1 MKKNGQYVGVDEKY
15 IPEEEKY
22 VDNSIN
28 DEVKDSVNDG
38 IRSVKNY
45 VTDKDNQENLKKAG
59 KKGLKVL
66 KGLGIGY
73 LAFIAVGVIFIIV
86 VFIMVFS
93 NIFKAN
99 KQANQISDGVNSV
112 FDKVMEEADKQ
123 QIEMFNSTFELYVGT
138 KSGFRVSSLLDEVST
153 NNKKEPD
160 HIITVVHNNITTTI
174 PDEIVSI
181 KQSLESTKDYEVSFD
196 YDSAGFINKVTIR

>member
-28 DEVKDSVNDG
+28 EEVKDSVNDG
-38 IRSVKNY
+38 IRSIKNY
-45 VTDKDNQENLKKAG
+45 VTDKDNQEKFTKTG

-73 LAFIAVGVIFIIV
+73 LSFIAIVFIFIIV
-86 VFIMVFS
+86 IFVMVFS
-93 NIFKAN
+93 RIFTADNHSDK
-99 KQANQISDGVNSV
+99 ISEGVNDV

-123 QIEMFNSTFELYVGT
+123 KVDLFNSSFELYVGT
-138 KSGFRVSSLLDEVST
+138 KSGFRVGSLLDKVST
-153 NNKKEPD
+153 NNKKEAN
-160 HIITVVHNNITTTI
+160 HVITVVHNDITTTVS
-174 PDEIVSI
+174 DEIVSI
-181 KQSLESTKDYEVSFD
+181 KQSLESTKNYEVSFD
-196 YDSAGFINKVTIR
+196 YDSNGFIKKVTIK

>member
-28 DEVKDSVNDG
+28 EEVKDSVNDG
-38 IRSVKNY
+38 LRSVKNY
-45 VTDKDNQENLKKAG
+45 VTDKDNQEKFKKTG

-73 LAFIAVGVIFIIV
+73 LSFIAIVFIFFIVIFV
-86 VFIMVFS
+86 MLFSRVFS
-93 NIFKAN
+93 AN
-99 KQANQISDGVNSV
+99 KQADKISNGVNDV

-123 QIEMFNSTFELYVGT
+123 QVDMFNSSFELYVGT
-138 KSGFRVSSLLDEVST
+138 KSGFRVGSLLDKVST
-153 NNKKEPD
+153 NNKKEPE
-160 HIITVVHNNITTTI
+160 HVITVIYNDITTTI
-174 PDEIVSI
+174 PDEIISI
-181 KQSLESTKDYEVSFD
+181 KQSLESSKDYEVSFD
-196 YDSAGFINKVTIR
+196 YDTTGFINKVTIK